1 MFEAK
6 KSYGLNSLAVEPE
19 NTLSNLVD
27 KINRMTLSL
36 RHVGRQLN

>member
-6 KSYGLNSLAVEPE
+6 KSYGLNALVVEPE

-27 KINRMTLSL
+27 KINRITCKM
-36 RHVGRQLN
+36 